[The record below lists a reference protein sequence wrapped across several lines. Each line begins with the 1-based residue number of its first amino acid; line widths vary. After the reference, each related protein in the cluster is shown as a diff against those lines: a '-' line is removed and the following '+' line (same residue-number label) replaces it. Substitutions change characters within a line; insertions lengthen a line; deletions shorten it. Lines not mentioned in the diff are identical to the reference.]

1 MRRSVREASL
11 GFCLLVAIASGL
23 GLWFWLKGISLG
35 RQTWTMEA
43 SFQDAAGLAPRSPV
57 SYRGVMVGS
66 VQALKVTDTE
76 VVAELT
82 ITDPKLR
89 LPLPVVAVEVRMRDR
104 PSWSCAKSCM
114 AAPTNC
120 PGSKKLV
127 GSANDLKPESLM
139 ELRRTVVWSIYK
151 EKTK

>member
-57 SYRGVMVGS
+57 S
-66 VQALKVTDTE
+66 
-76 VVAELT
+76 
-82 ITDPKLR
+82 
-89 LPLPVVAVEVRMRDR
+89 LPVDR
-104 PSWSCAKSCM
+104 TRLIECSVFVFLLDLFN
-114 AAPTNC
+114 AP
-120 PGSKKLV
+120 
-127 GSANDLKPESLM
+127 
-139 ELRRTVVWSIYK
+139 RR
-151 EKTK
+151 